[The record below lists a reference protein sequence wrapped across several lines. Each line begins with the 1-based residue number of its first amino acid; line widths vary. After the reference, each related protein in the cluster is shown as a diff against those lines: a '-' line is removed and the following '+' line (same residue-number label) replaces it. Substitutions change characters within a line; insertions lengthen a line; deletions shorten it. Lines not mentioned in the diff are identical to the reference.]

1 MSTSSNSDAQT
12 PPYRVIDKLNAV
24 LCRWV
29 SIGTLLMVLLTFLIV
44 VLRYGFQQGWI
55 ALQESVLYLHALV
68 FMVGI
73 AHTLRADGHVRVDV
87 LYRKMSA
94 KNQAWVNLTG
104 TAVFLIPVCITVAV
118 ISFPYVAESWR
129 LLESSQEAGGLP
141 LVFLLKSLIPLF
153 AGLTLLQ
160 GLSDIVR
167 HVHQIRKGAS

>member
-1 MSTSSNSDAQT
+1 MSTPSSNHVDEPA
-12 PPYRVIDKLNAV
+12 YRTIDKFNAA

-29 SIGTLLMVLLTFLIV
+29 SIGTLIMVLLTFLIV
-44 VLRYGFQQGWI
+44 VLRYGFQMGWI
-55 ALQESVLYLHALV
+55 ALQESVMYLHALV

-73 AHTLRADGHVRVDV
+73 AHTLRAEGHVRVDV

-94 KNQAWVNLTG
+94 RSQAWVNLVG
-104 TAVFLIPVCITVAV
+104 TLVFLVPVCITVAV
-118 ISFPYVAESWR
+118 ISFPYVAESWK

-160 GLSDIVR
+160 GLSDIAR
-167 HVHQIRKGAS
+167 YAHQLKGGAR

>member
-1 MSTSSNSDAQT
+1 MSTPSNAGGQT
-12 PPYRVIDKLNAV
+12 PAYRMIDRLNAA

-29 SIGTLLMVLLTFLIV
+29 SLGTLLMVLVTFLVV

-55 ALQESVLYLHALV
+55 ALQESVMYLHALV

-73 AHTLRADGHVRVDV
+73 AHTLRAEGHVRVDV

-94 KNQAWVNLTG
+94 TKQAWVNLVG
-104 TAVFLIPVCITVAV
+104 TVVFLIPVCITVAV

-153 AGLTLLQ
+153 AALTLLQ
-160 GLSDIVR
+160 GVSDIVR
-167 HVHQIRKGAS
+167 YAHEIKKGAN